1 MLNRN
6 SEVFYVLKHK
16 HLCSIKASTNLRF
29 SIQLDAHDPDKN
41 RRVKRLLRAARAA
54 AGLPASAC
62 ASISNSLLPTLVNHV
77 FSAQGLR

>member
-41 RRVKRLLRAARAA
+41 RRVKRLLR
-54 AGLPASAC
+54 GLGYQLCFRHWS
-62 ASISNSLLPTLVNHV
+62 NHV
-77 FSAQGLR
+77 FRKDCAELPSPFG